1 MSREKSLTVHL
12 SRLLVLI
19 GHHVNTLLSAK
30 KDFDGNCKRMSH
42 TSSVPYFFSKRG
54 VCLFKFCTIYSVI
67 VCYFVIFVL
76 FIFVCSKTLS
86 ILYIFFFFKFW
97 TISVIY
103 HILFFVYYLYYCLLV
118 LTYYVIFSC
127 CPSCAL
133 RCNPFTTSVCY

>member
-86 ILYIFFFFKFW
+86 ILYYCFFSQVLNNFCHLSYFILCVLFVLL
-97 TISVIY
+97 SVST
-103 HILFFVYYLYYCLLV
+103 HLLCDF
-118 LTYYVIFSC
+118 L
-127 CPSCAL
+127 L
-133 RCNPFTTSVCY
+133 LPFLCSKM